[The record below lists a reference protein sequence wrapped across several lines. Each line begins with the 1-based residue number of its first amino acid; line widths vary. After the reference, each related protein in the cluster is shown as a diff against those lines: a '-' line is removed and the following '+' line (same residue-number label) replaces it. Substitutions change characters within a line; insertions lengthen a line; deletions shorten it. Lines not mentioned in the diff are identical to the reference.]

1 MKFKFK
7 IRLIDKDYL
16 DFNVFHSTRSY
27 YSRNMIIQYRIIIAV
42 LFALG
47 IFLIVFTRGF
57 SDPSV
62 IYGIIIMI
70 ISCVFFQVLI
80 KKFIVF
86 ALKLQMKAMK
96 NSGKTGYSPESTL
109 EFYENYFTEIT
120 PQVKHEVKYSAV
132 ERISIVDKEMIYIYV
147 SGTSAYILPIYY
159 FESGEPYNDF
169 LTFIREKCAN
179 IDVY

>member
-96 NSGKTGYSPESTL
+96 KSGKTGYSPESTL

-120 PQVKHEVKYSAV
+120 PQFKHEVKYSAV

-147 SGTSAYILPIYY
+147 SDTSAYILPIYY
-159 FESGEPYNDF
+159 FESGEQYNDF